1 LAISGLVRAVLHGAR
16 GHFRIL
22 AACVFS
28 GAFPVL
34 EAEAQGILPGWRMM
48 ENERSCFSFAV
59 CFCSAF
65 LPLFAILFLPLF
77 FLRFLQQA
85 HFPVFLNSDRKRVQ
99 DLNPAIGMAETE
111 SMGQAVPGCYCL
123 FCYCPESSSIVF
135 RSKLIEQK
143 YYSML

>member
-1 LAISGLVRAVLHGAR
+1 MAISGLVRAVLHGAR

-65 LPLFAILFLPLF
+65 LPLFAILFLP
-77 FLRFLQQA
+77 
-85 HFPVFLNSDRKRVQ
+85 
-99 DLNPAIGMAETE
+99 
-111 SMGQAVPGCYCL
+111 
-123 FCYCPESSSIVF
+123 
-135 RSKLIEQK
+135 
-143 YYSML
+143 

>member
-1 LAISGLVRAVLHGAR
+1 MAISGLVRAVLHGAR

-22 AACVFS
+22 AACFFS